1 MKYTVE
7 VEIEK
12 PVDEV
17 IALFDNVDNMYKW
30 MDGLKSFE
38 HLEGTPGEVGA
49 KSRLKFDMNGR
60 KIEMIETITAK
71 DLPRE
76 FTGTYEADGVFNVVS
91 NHFEAIGDSRT
102 RYRSDNEFQF
112 KGFMKIIAFFMPGAF
127 KKQSMKYLEDFK
139 KFAESN

>member
-76 FTGTYEADGVFNVVS
+76 FTGTYDADGVHNIVS
-91 NHFEAIGDSRT
+91 NHFEPIGDSRT
-102 RYRSDNEFQF
+102 RYRSENEFQF

-139 KFAESN
+139 KFAESM